1 VLRAI
6 SRIRGYLVA
15 VSVVG
20 VLSIGFQPQVAAD
33 EWRWSGVERIVA
45 IGDVH
50 GAYEALTITLGKA
63 GVLDEELGWSGGKT
77 HLVFTGDILDRGPH
91 SRKIMDLIMRLEGE
105 ALDAGGR
112 VHMLLGN
119 HEVMNLVGDL
129 RYVSKEEFAAFS
141 EDESSLER
149 KRWFKKQTDGKSV
162 VSNGRLQRKE
172 FAKKCPPG
180 FFGLRHAFSSQGVY
194 GSWLMSKPLMIVIN
208 GTAFVHGG
216 LSSMVA
222 ELGLDGVNRTLT
234 SQVKEYV
241 TQTEVLFDASILDP
255 TEGFYRHQKILK
267 PLAGNGRQPESI
279 KKAIDTIMD
288 LNRASV
294 HSRNSPIWYRGT
306 VGCGPLIEE
315 DKLTAALDA
324 LGATRVVIGH
334 TTTLTRQVLE
344 RMDGRV
350 IQIDTGMLNSAYH
363 GSGNA
368 LIIEGDS
375 LTVVGEKASAPHAPY
390 SHPRRVGYRPDT
402 LTANV
407 LEEILANGE
416 LTPTATPNSRDDE
429 YSVTYLGEGVSAVF
443 EEKPRAKGVFP
454 DVAAYRLDVLL
465 GLDMV
470 PVTVARKIGNK
481 EGSLQFRPGIMQ
493 NDVERNANKKGGSA
507 WCPLDEQWQAMY
519 LFDALIYNKDRHR
532 EFMHYSIDNWQLI
545 LTRHNESFT
554 TNRSLSKH
562 IDDVE
567 NLLGKKLNLGEGW
580 RKALVAL
587 NEDDLTEQLGD
598 VLDERRIKALIK
610 RRDDLLKR

>member
-20 VLSIGFQPQVAAD
+20 VLSIGFQPQVVAD

-63 GVLDEELGWSGGKT
+63 GVLDEELGWSGGKA

-141 EDESSLER
+141 EDESSMER

-180 FFGLRHAFSSQGVY
+180 FFGLRRAFSTQGVY

-241 TQTEVLFDASILDP
+241 TQTEVLFDAGILDP
-255 TEGFYRHQKILK
+255 TEGFYRHQKVLK
-267 PLAGNGRQPESI
+267 PLTGNGRQPESI

-315 DKLTAALDA
+315 DKLTAALEA

-375 LTVVGEKASAPHAPY
+375 LTVVGEKASEPHAPY
-390 SHPRRVGYRPDT
+390 SHPRRVGYRPET
-402 LTANV
+402 LTASV

-416 LTPTATPNSRDDE
+416 LTPTTTPNSRDDE

-470 PVTVARKIGNK
+470 PVTVARQIGNK

-493 NDVERNANKKGGSA
+493 DDVERNANKKGGSA

-519 LFDALIYNKDRHR
+519 LFDALIFNKDRHR

-554 TNRSLSKH
+554 TNRSLSSH
-562 IDDVE
+562 IDNVE

>member
-1 VLRAI
+1 MLRAI

-20 VLSIGFQPQVAAD
+20 VLSIGFQPQVVAD

-63 GVLDEELGWSGGKT
+63 GVLDEELGWSGGKA

-141 EDESSLER
+141 EDESSMER

-180 FFGLRHAFSSQGVY
+180 FFGLRRAFSTQGVY

-241 TQTEVLFDASILDP
+241 TQTEVLFDAGILDP
-255 TEGFYRHQKILK
+255 TEGFYRHQKVLK
-267 PLAGNGRQPESI
+267 PLTGNGRQPESI

-315 DKLTAALDA
+315 DKLTAALEA

-375 LTVVGEKASAPHAPY
+375 LTVVGEKASEPHAPY
-390 SHPRRVGYRPDT
+390 SHPRRVGYRPET
-402 LTANV
+402 LTASV

-416 LTPTATPNSRDDE
+416 LTPTTTPNSRDDE

-470 PVTVARKIGNK
+470 PVTVARQIGNK

-493 NDVERNANKKGGSA
+493 DDVERNANKKGGSA

-519 LFDALIYNKDRHR
+519 LFDALIFNKDRHR

-554 TNRSLSKH
+554 TNRSLSSH
-562 IDDVE
+562 IDNVE